1 MQAKKWWAA
10 SAIFM
15 AGTGTL
21 AMEMDGIPLLSIFFN
36 FHDQILFGAGQIFSP
51 KYKKQIYDRMVRET
65 GSEGVKT
72 ETGNQ
77 WETRFL
83 TIILTNH
90 ELIIKSAAFNP
101 DKASSGNKPDSPLQ
115 DIPCCPAPAR
125 S

>member
-1 MQAKKWWAA
+1 
-10 SAIFM
+10 M

-51 KYKKQIYDRMVRET
+51 KYRKQIYDRMVRET

-83 TIILTNH
+83 TII
-90 ELIIKSAAFNP
+90 
-101 DKASSGNKPDSPLQ
+101 
-115 DIPCCPAPAR
+115 
-125 S
+125 